1 MNNNANN
8 SKPVVIIKI
17 ILSIIVGAIFY
28 IQIKEAFFTNS
39 TTVGFGIAFLI
50 FTTVELTEFILRTL
64 QEAEDLPK
72 EYKIFGNK
80 FMNVFN
86 LIYHIVTI
94 ILGIVVI
101 FTAINLII
109 VDMNMYELLLVGFI
123 ILIKG
128 FISLII
134 YLIKINKKTP

>member
-1 MNNNANN
+1 MSNKENK

-28 IQIKEAFFTNS
+28 IQVKEAFFTNS
-39 TTVGFGIAFLI
+39 LTIGFGIAFLI
-50 FTTVELTEFILRTL
+50 FITVELTEFILRTL
-64 QEAEDLPK
+64 QEADDLPK

-101 FTAINLII
+101 FTAINFII
-109 VDMNMYELLLVGFI
+109 IENDMYQLLLVGFI

-128 FISLII
+128 FISLIVH
-134 YLIKINKKTP
+134 LIKINKKTP

>member
-1 MNNNANN
+1 MN

-28 IQIKEAFFTNS
+28 IQIKEAFFPNPLTI
-39 TTVGFGIAFLI
+39 GFGITFLI
-50 FTTVELTEFILRTL
+50 FVTIELTKLILKTI
-64 QEAEDLPK
+64 QEADDLPK

-80 FMNVFN
+80 FMNIFN

-101 FTAINLII
+101 LTAISLII
-109 VDMNMYELLLVGFI
+109 MDTNMYELLLVGFI
-123 ILIKG
+123 IFIKG
-128 FISLII
+128 IISLIT
-134 YLIKINKKTP
+134 YAIKLNKKSNE

>member
-1 MNNNANN
+1 MN

-17 ILSIIVGAIFY
+17 ILAIIVGAIFY
-28 IQIKEAFFTNS
+28 IQIKEAFFPNHLTI
-39 TTVGFGIAFLI
+39 GFGITFLI
-50 FTTVELTEFILRTL
+50 FITIELTKYILRTL

-80 FMNVFN
+80 FMNIFN

-109 VDMNMYELLLVGFI
+109 TDMNMYELLLVGFI

-134 YLIKINKKTP
+134 HLIKINKKSNE